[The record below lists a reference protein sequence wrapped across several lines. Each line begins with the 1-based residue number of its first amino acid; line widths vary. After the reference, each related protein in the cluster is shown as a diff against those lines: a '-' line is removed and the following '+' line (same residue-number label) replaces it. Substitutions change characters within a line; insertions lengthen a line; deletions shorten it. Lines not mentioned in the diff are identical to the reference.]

1 MNTKELA
8 RFFVRFQGAVF
19 VFYGLV
25 ASSYIGS
32 YYRAFDTMH
41 ATRDLDGA
49 ATISFLGEV
58 FRVGAHFG
66 LALILLTKTDRV
78 ISLFV
83 PNPAPPSAEK

>member
-25 ASSYIGS
+25 ATSYIGS
-32 YYRAFDTMH
+32 YYRAFDTLH
-41 ATRDLDGA
+41 ATRDLDAA

-58 FRVGAHFG
+58 FRVGGHFL
-66 LALILLTKTDRV
+66 LAIILLAKTDKV

-83 PNPAPPSAEK
+83 PEQAHPPAE